1 MPEAVTGQ
9 IGALLLAALRLGPV
23 LAFAPPFTLVR
34 MPMIVRAVLVVALA
48 AAMPTMMRDAA
59 LPSRAAELAI
69 AGVRELGVGIALALA
84 LQIAFA
90 MIAVAGRALDI
101 QAAFGLAFIIDPKT
115 GAQTPLIGALFTYAA
130 AAVFFATGGPLDVV
144 RVLALSYR
152 QVPLGSAGTPVDIG
166 SLLAF
171 LTATSVA
178 AFGLVGLAVT
188 LLFVV
193 DLTVALSSRTM
204 PQMNV
209 LVLGFQ
215 VKAIVTLLV
224 LPATIG
230 LASAGIARI
239 LRLALEA
246 MLSLA
251 PHHG

>member
-1 MPEAVTGQ
+1 MSGQ
-9 IGALLLAALRLGPV
+9 IAALLLAALRLGPV

-34 MPMIVRAVLVVALA
+34 MPMVVRAVLVLALA
-48 AAMPTMMRDAA
+48 AAMPPITADTP
-59 LPSRAAELAI
+59 LPVQAAELVV
-69 AGVRELGVGIALALA
+69 AGLRELGVGIALALA

-115 GAQTPLIGALFTYAA
+115 GAQTPLIGALFTYGA
-130 AAVFFATGGPLDVV
+130 AAVFFTTGGPLDLV
-144 RVLALSYR
+144 RMLALSYR
-152 QVPLGSAGTPVDIG
+152 QVPLGSLGTPVEIG

-171 LTATSVA
+171 LAATSVA
-178 AFGLVGLAVT
+178 ALGLVGLAMT

-193 DLTVALSSRTM
+193 DLVVALSSRTM

-215 VKAIVTLLV
+215 AKAIVTLLV

-239 LRLALEA
+239 LRLAIEA